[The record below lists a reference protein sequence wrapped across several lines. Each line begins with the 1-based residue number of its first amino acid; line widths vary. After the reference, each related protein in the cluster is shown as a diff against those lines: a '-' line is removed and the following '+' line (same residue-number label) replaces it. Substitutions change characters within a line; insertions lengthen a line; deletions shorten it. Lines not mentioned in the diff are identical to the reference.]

1 MVDTRTGK
9 VSDVH
14 GELLRWYSDN
24 DSPTEPLAIE
34 QFLQMESP
42 PRWMS
47 DRKEHNRT
55 LTPPG
60 NDGAAFTVIPTRV
73 GMNISCNF
81 VHYISQTCHFLDIG
95 GGGGGQKR
103 ARATRTEDVGGGGR
117 RVNPYVLPM
126 D

>member
-1 MVDTRTGK
+1 
-9 VSDVH
+9 
-14 GELLRWYSDN
+14 
-24 DSPTEPLAIE
+24 
-34 QFLQMESP
+34 
-42 PRWMS
+42 MS

-95 GGGGGQKR
+95 GGGREAKEGEGHQDRGCWRGGEESEPICAPNGLTIKSRINVRFRNDIQSGTCVCR
-103 ARATRTEDVGGGGR
+103 PAHLLLMG
-117 RVNPYVLPM
+117 
-126 D
+126 